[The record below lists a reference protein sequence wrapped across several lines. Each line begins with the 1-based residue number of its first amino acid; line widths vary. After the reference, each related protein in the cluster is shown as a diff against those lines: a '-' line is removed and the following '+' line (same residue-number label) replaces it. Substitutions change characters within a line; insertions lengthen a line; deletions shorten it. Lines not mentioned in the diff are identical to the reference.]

1 MKIFESQNANDT
13 WLAQAIYY
21 CLCDLCVPLCFKS
34 FPEVTELSPLGV
46 RCKRENIIIR
56 EQEEINY
63 FVFSDPNP
71 PTCVLCDLQQRTE
84 T

>member
-1 MKIFESQNANDT
+1 MLMT
-13 WLAQAIYY
+13 LGWLKPSITVSVICV
-21 CLCDLCVPLCFKS
+21 CLCALNR

-46 RCKRENIIIR
+46 RCKKEHIIIR

-63 FVFSDPNP
+63 FLFSGPNP